1 MDSQKAN
8 SILGA
13 YTDELRK
20 SGILGWADALCA
32 SLPQAEVYL
41 VGGAVRDC
49 LLGRADTKD
58 YDFVVRNV
66 EAPKLETQLS
76 RFGAVN
82 YVGKTFGVYKLKLT
96 EPAHVEAL
104 DIALPRTEHA
114 WGTGKYRDV
123 DTQSDPAL
131 PLKEDLGRR
140 DFTINAMAMR
150 VTDPPIPPL
159 LRGGQK
165 RGILVDEFNGVE
177 DIADKKLR
185 TVGKP
190 DERMKEDY
198 SRALRGLRF
207 AVSLGFTIEASTW
220 DAIVR
225 SIAHLLDHDSQ
236 GARIIPAEVI
246 AQEFLKALSAH
257 PLAAFDLFELSGT
270 FSILIPEF
278 LAMRGCPQP
287 QKFHTEGDVWVHT
300 RLALAV
306 LESPAFAQEFS
317 NPILLPAPQPLW
329 NAGLALAVLL
339 HDIGKPPTLTT
350 PETHGA
356 DRVRF
361 NDHDRVGAEMATALI
376 ERLKFTS
383 PTGIGVDADRV
394 CALIRHHLLFV
405 HGDVDE
411 LRPSTIEK
419 YFFRNPLLGEE
430 LLRLSYADGAATI
443 AKDGKGTIADY
454 KRMRVR
460 IEALKEKGRHTLPRP
475 LLSGH
480 DVMALFGLPEGP
492 RVGKIL
498 TSIREAQLEG
508 KIATPDEA
516 KKHLTELYTL
526 SKN

>member
-8 SILGA
+8 SVLKA
-13 YTDELRK
+13 YRDELRK

-32 SLPQAEVYL
+32 SLPQTEVYL

-49 LLGRADTKD
+49 LLERADTKD

-66 EAPKLETQLS
+66 ETPELEAQLS

-96 EPAHVEAL
+96 EPSSVEAL

-165 RGILVDEFNGVE
+165 GGILVDEFNGLE
-177 DIADKKLR
+177 DLTDKKLR
-185 TVGKP
+185 TVGNP
-190 DERMKEDY
+190 DERMREDY

-220 DAIVR
+220 DAIAR
-225 SIAHLLDHDSQ
+225 SITHLLDLDSQ

-246 AQEFLKALSAH
+246 AQEFLKALDVH
-257 PLAAFDLFELSGT
+257 PLAAFDLFESSGT
-270 FSILIPEF
+270 FSILMPEL
-278 LAMRGCPQP
+278 LAMKGCPQP
-287 QKFHTEGDVWVHT
+287 QEFHTEGDVWTHT

-306 LESPAFAQEFS
+306 IESPAFAQEFG
-317 NPILLPAPQPLW
+317 NPVLLPAPQPLW
-329 NAGLALAVLL
+329 NAELALAALL

-350 PETHGA
+350 PEAHGA
-356 DRVRF
+356 DRIRF
-361 NDHDRVGAEMATALI
+361 NDHDRVGAEMVASLI
-376 ERLKFTS
+376 ERLKLTS
-383 PTGIGVDADRV
+383 PTGIGVDANRV

-419 YFFRNPLLGEE
+419 YFFRDPLLGEE
-430 LLRLSYADGAATI
+430 LLKLSYADGAATI

-460 IEALKEKGRHTLPRP
+460 IEALKEKGKHTLPKP

-480 DVMALFGLPEGP
+480 DIMTMLGIGEGP
-492 RVGKIL
+492 EVGKIL
-498 TSIREAQLEG
+498 TRIREAQLEG
-508 KIATPDEA
+508 KITTQEEA
-516 KKHLTELYTL
+516 KHYLVIL
-526 SKN
+526 SN